1 MIITINYLFC
11 HIDISLTKIAGTV
24 EVEVIVRVF
33 LNQNENRFELFVRKR
48 SCKKIDY
55 LSVWLFS
62 SF

>member
-33 LNQNENRFELFVRKR
+33 LNQNEKRFELFVRKR